1 VDTKKLW
8 KLVLEDIQVSLSE
21 GNFATWIKPTN
32 LEGVKEVGED
42 RLIVEISCPSSFNLQ
57 MIESRY
63 YAQIKEALDK
73 TTKKNTEL
81 RLSVNTQLKTP
92 KNNEDSPLFSFASQ
106 PNVDELLVA
115 QNRIGL
121 NESFL
126 FDTFAVST
134 SNEMAHAAAVA
145 VSTNLGGTYNPL
157 FLYGGVGVGKTH
169 LMQAIANSVLKK
181 NPRTPMVYCAGEE
194 FTNEII
200 DAIQMKKTSEFK
212 RKYRSVKGLFI
223 DDIQFI
229 AGKNTVQEEF
239 FHTFNAVTRA
249 GGQVIMTSDRPPHE
263 ISNLEAR
270 LRSRFEAGLLIDI
283 GDPSFELRTAIL
295 LIKAQQKQLNIP
307 MDAAQA
313 IAAHVDSARR
323 LEGFLVR
330 LMTESRIKGKEI
342 TVDLVQTLLGK
353 RTEMPLTTPIVV
365 RPLEVIKATSHYYN
379 IPIKDVRG
387 QRRNKPLV
395 TARQLAMYIMR
406 FDLKLPLTEIGHMFE
421 GRDHTTV
428 MHGVDKM
435 TEMLTDSDS
444 LRADLSFVRKSLQN

>member
-1 VDTKKLW
+1 
-8 KLVLEDIQVSLSE
+8 
-21 GNFATWIKPTN
+21 
-32 LEGVKEVGED
+32 
-42 RLIVEISCPSSFNLQ
+42 
-57 MIESRY
+57 
-63 YAQIKEALDK
+63 
-73 TTKKNTEL
+73 
-81 RLSVNTQLKTP
+81 
-92 KNNEDSPLFSFASQ
+92 
-106 PNVDELLVA
+106 
-115 QNRIGL
+115 
-121 NESFL
+121 
-126 FDTFAVST
+126 
-134 SNEMAHAAAVA
+134 
-145 VSTNLGGTYNPL
+145 
-157 FLYGGVGVGKTH
+157 VGKTH

-263 ISNLEAR
+263 INNLEAR

-342 TVDLVQTLLGK
+342 TLDLVQTLLGK

-421 GRDHTTV
+421 DRDHTTV
-428 MHGVDKM
+428 MYGVDKM